1 MDFFEFLNTAVT
13 PYHTVECLKSHFQA
27 NSFANLGENVE
38 LGKAYFVTRGAS
50 LIAFRTPRKWDAS
63 SRFRI
68 ALAHTD
74 FPTLKI
80 SPNPDSFSAGVNTL
94 HTEVYGSPLYTSWLD
109 RDLGYAGMLAYVD
122 NADGASLK
130 TKLFRGKKLFRIP
143 QLAVHLNRNV
153 NQDGLKVNPQVDFNA
168 LWSGVQGNEKN
179 LFVKALEKELPAGA
193 RLVDFDVQLFDAQ
206 AANNGGFNDE
216 WVYSGRLDNL
226 SSCHAIAEAVASAE
240 SNETDCLVAC
250 FFNNEEVGSTT
261 REGAAGNFLQCVL
274 NCIWT
279 SVILEG
285 QSPDRIHETQFAQ
298 ENLLPRR
305 LPLSSLLSVQDM
317 SARSCQQENLL
328 PRRSPLSSFVYSELT
343 SVLSSSIALSIDMAH
358 AEHPNH
364 TEKHEPNH
372 APLLGKGIVLK
383 TNAQKRYASDLM
395 SSAKLRL
402 LCEQA
407 GIPLQ
412 VFITRNDMP
421 CGSTV
426 GPTVSANLGIPTVDI
441 GEPMLSMHSIRE
453 MMAASDHTDMIKLVK
468 TLYQP

>member
-1 MDFFEFLNTAVT
+1 MDFFDFLNAAVT
-13 PYHTVECLKSHFQA
+13 PYHTVSCLKSHFEA
-27 NSFANLGENVE
+27 NSFANFSGKIET
-38 LGKAYFVTRGAS
+38 GKAYFVCRGAS
-50 LIAFRTPRKWDAS
+50 IIAFRTPKTWDATS
-63 SRFRI
+63 KFRI

-80 SPNPDSFSAGVNTL
+80 SPNPDSVSAGVCTL
-94 HTEVYGSPLYTSWLD
+94 HTEVYGSPLFTSWLD

-122 NADGASLK
+122 AADSKTLK
-130 TKLFRGKKLFRIP
+130 TKLFRGEKLFRIP

-168 LWSGVQGNEKN
+168 LWSGALDSNASENRKN
-179 LFVKALEKELPAGA
+179 LFVKSLEKELPAGA
-193 RLVDFDVQLFDAQ
+193 RLIDFDVQLFDAQ
-206 AANNGGFNDE
+206 HANRGGFNDE
-216 WVYSGRLDNL
+216 WIYSGRLDNL
-226 SSCHAIAEAVASAE
+226 SSCHAIAEAIVAVE
-240 SNETDCLVAC
+240 SDENDCLVAC

-261 REGAAGNFLQCVL
+261 REGAAGNFLK
-274 NCIWT
+274 
-279 SVILEG
+279 
-285 QSPDRIHETQFAQ
+285 
-298 ENLLPRR
+298 
-305 LPLSSLLSVQDM
+305 
-317 SARSCQQENLL
+317 
-328 PRRSPLSSFVYSELT
+328 
-343 SVLSSSIALSIDMAH
+343 SVLDEVFAKMPHTSKRACERPHTSYLAESIALSVDMAH

-383 TNAQKRYASDLM
+383 ANAQKRYASDLM
-395 SSAKLRL
+395 SSAQLRL

-426 GPTVSANLGIPTVDI
+426 GPTISANLGIPTVDI

-453 MMAASDHTDMIKLVK
+453 MMAASDHVDMIKLVEA
-468 TLYQP
+468 LYR

>member
-13 PYHTVECLKSHFQA
+13 PYHTVDALKSFFKA
-27 NSFANLGENVE
+27 NSFTEADSSAWLEP
-38 LGKAYFVTRGAS
+38 GKPYFVCRGAS
-50 LIAFRTPRKWDAS
+50 IIAFRTPKQWCDTS
-63 SRFRI
+63 KFRI

-80 SPNPDSFSAGVNTL
+80 SPNPDGMNAGVCTL

-122 NADGASLK
+122 SADKSNTLK
-130 TKLFRGKKLFRIP
+130 TKLFRGDKLFRIP
-143 QLAVHLNRNV
+143 QLAVHLNRGV

-168 LWSGVQGNEKN
+168 LWTGASECSAIGNGKN
-179 LFVKALEKELPAGA
+179 LFVSALEKELPEGA
-193 RLVDFDVQLFDAQ
+193 RLIDFDVQLFDAQ
-206 AANNGGFNDE
+206 PANRGGFNDE
-216 WVYSGRLDNL
+216 WIYSGRLDNL
-226 SSCHAIAEAVASAE
+226 SSCHAIAEAIVGAKSAE
-240 SNETDCLVAC
+240 NDCLVAC

-261 REGAAGNFLQCVL
+261 REGAAGNFLKSVL
-274 NCIWT
+274 DSIALLQNDCHPG
-279 SVILEG
+279 VREH
-285 QSPDRIHETQFAQ
+285 DRAQ
-298 ENLLPRR
+298 A
-305 LPLSSLLSVQDM
+305 PLSSTL
-317 SARSCQQENLL
+317 AE
-328 PRRSPLSSFVYSELT
+328 
-343 SVLSSSIALSIDMAH
+343 SIALSIDMAH

-395 SSAKLRL
+395 SSAQLRL
-402 LCEQA
+402 LCEKA

-412 VFITRNDMP
+412 VFIMRNDMP

-426 GPTVSANLGIPTVDI
+426 GPTISASLGIPTVDI

-453 MMAASDHTDMIKLVK
+453 MMATSDHEDMIKLVK
-468 TLYQP
+468 ALFC